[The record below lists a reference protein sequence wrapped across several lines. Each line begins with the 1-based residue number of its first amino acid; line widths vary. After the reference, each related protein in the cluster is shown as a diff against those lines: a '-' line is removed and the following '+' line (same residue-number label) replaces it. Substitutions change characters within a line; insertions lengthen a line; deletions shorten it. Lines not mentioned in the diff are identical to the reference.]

1 MGATP
6 TQPLLRLD
14 DDGLAFLTERV
25 IGTLASTRADGT
37 PHLAPVG
44 FTVDLATGTAWIIT
58 DGGSA
63 KAANLRRSPLAAVSQ
78 VQGARWIS
86 LDGVATVHDDAATVA
101 EAVERYAA
109 RYKPPRPNPTRV
121 AIALEVRRV
130 MASRSLLR

>member
-1 MGATP
+1 MD
-6 TQPLLRLD
+6 PLDRLNA
-14 DDGLAFLTERV
+14 DGLAFLAERV

-44 FTVDLATGTAWIIT
+44 FTVDLTTGTAWVIT

-63 KAANLRRSPLAAVSQ
+63 KAANLRRSPVAAVSQ

-101 EAVERYAA
+101 DAVARYAV
-109 RYKPPRPNPTRV
+109 RYKPPRVNPTRV
-121 AIALEVRRV
+121 AIALEIRRV